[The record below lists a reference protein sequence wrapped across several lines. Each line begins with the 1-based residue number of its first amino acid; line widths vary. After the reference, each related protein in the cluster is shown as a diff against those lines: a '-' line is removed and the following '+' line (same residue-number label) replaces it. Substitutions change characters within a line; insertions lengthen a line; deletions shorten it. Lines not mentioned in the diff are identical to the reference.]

1 MPHTLFN
8 ADCSEPVQIVI
19 RKQCEAECL
28 LERLS
33 IRTVQFVKKALN
45 LAQRQLMMIFQ
56 DLDMEPPLKRRH
68 CLLTEVLNMEAGLKI
83 RIFQ

>member
-8 ADCSEPVQIVI
+8 ADYSEPVQIII
-19 RKQCEAECL
+19 RKQSEAECL
-28 LERLS
+28 LERIS

-45 LAQRQLMMIFQ
+45 LAQRQLMMVFQ
-56 DLDMEPPLKRRH
+56 DLDMEPPPKRRL

-83 RIFQ
+83 KIFQ